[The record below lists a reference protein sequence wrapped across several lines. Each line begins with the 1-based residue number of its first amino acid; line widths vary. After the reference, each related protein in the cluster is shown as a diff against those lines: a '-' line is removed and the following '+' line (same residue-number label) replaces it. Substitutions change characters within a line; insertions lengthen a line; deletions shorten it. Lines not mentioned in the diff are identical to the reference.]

1 MGPQETFIEQIQ
13 QHAGIIH
20 KVISLYIDVA
30 EDRKDLYQ
38 EVLLQ
43 AWKAYPRFRGDSQFS
58 TWLYKITLNTTLT
71 FRKKS
76 ERGGKPFDYKES
88 DAITDNRLAKDNKD
102 WLFQA
107 IRKLPEAERM
117 IITLHLE
124 GYNNA
129 EIAEV
134 TGMSTNHINV
144 KLHRIKKKLTQTL
157 ETVSL

>member
-1 MGPQETFIEQIQ
+1 MGIQETFIERVQ

-30 EDRKDLYQ
+30 EDQKDLYQ

-76 ERGGKPFDYKES
+76 ERGGKKYDYKES
-88 DAITDNRLAKDNKD
+88 DAVTDNRLVKDNKD
-102 WLFQA
+102 WLLQA
-107 IRKLPEAERM
+107 IRQLPEAERM

-124 GYNNA
+124 GYNNP

-157 ETVSL
+157 EMATL

>member
-1 MGPQETFIEQIQ
+1 MELQDLFVEKVQ

-20 KVISLYIDVA
+20 KIISLYVDSA
-30 EDRKDLYQ
+30 EDRKDLHQ

-71 FRKKS
+71 FRRKTDR
-76 ERGGKPFDYKES
+76 RGKTLDYQET
-88 DAITDNRLAKDNKD
+88 DAIYDNRTANDNRA
-102 WLFQA
+102 WLLYA
-107 IRKLPEAERM
+107 IKKLPEIDRM

-124 GYNNA
+124 GYGNP
-129 EIAEV
+129 EIAEI
-134 TGMSTNHINV
+134 TGTSTNNLNV

-157 ETVSL
+157 ETVSI